1 MMSDSVKE
9 IVKQEFDKFEKPIS
23 LKVFTSKNNCP
34 TAADTV
40 KLCKILTELSNGKF
54 SYEEISFDT
63 QKELSAKYKVKW
75 VPTIIIEGSGVR
87 YTGIPAGGEFAPFI
101 RTLVMISTGQ
111 TELAHLKVKIKEI
124 KNPIVVKTIV
134 TSRCPHCPV
143 SVLMANQISIESD
156 GMVISDIVE
165 GYQNQE
171 IPMKYEVTGVPA
183 TIINGKKEFVG
194 VPNVGKFVDKL
205 IQVGIK

>member
-1 MMSDSVKE
+1 MSDSVKE
-9 IVKQEFDKFEKPIS
+9 IVKQEFDSLEKPIS

-34 TAADTV
+34 TAADTA
-40 KLCKILTELSNGKF
+40 KLCKILTELSNGKI
-54 SYEEISFDT
+54 SYKEISFDT
-63 QKELSAKYKVKW
+63 QKELAAKYKVKW
-75 VPTIIIEGSGVR
+75 VPTIIIEGSGIR
-87 YTGIPAGGEFAPFI
+87 YTGIPAGGEFGPFI

-111 TELAHLKVKIKEI
+111 TELAHLKGKIKEI
-124 KNPIVVKTIV
+124 KNSIVVKTIV
-134 TSRCPHCPV
+134 TPRCPRCPL

-156 GMVISDIVE
+156 GVVISDIVE

-183 TIINGKKEFVG
+183 TIINGQKEFVG

-205 IQVGIK
+205 ITVGRK